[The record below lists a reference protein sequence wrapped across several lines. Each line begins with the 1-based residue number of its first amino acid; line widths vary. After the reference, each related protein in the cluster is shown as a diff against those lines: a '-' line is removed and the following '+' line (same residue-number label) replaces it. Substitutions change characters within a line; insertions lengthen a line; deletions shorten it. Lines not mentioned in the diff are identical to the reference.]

1 METGRQVRNPRQA
14 PSSRT
19 ERAYCVSEGVERD
32 SLRQRLSMD
41 VRCKLLGH
49 VRDSTEFEER
59 HEDRPR
65 GTVLICREFQ
75 VCRRCGD
82 RKEMYRNEQ
91 GLVAGPGRGRPG
103 GRREAGRP
111 RESRERRRRE
121 PGERP
126 DRGRPARDPGRRA
139 RCRGQRP
146 AGGHRDGVRWRSQHR
161 RAPAGEHARRTGGR
175 RGVADGDG
183 EGPAEPD
190 DAGQVTD
197 NGVVLSDASAG
208 SGSSDDTRNSQAV
221 ADGRGRT
228 PADRHGDDSP
238 TSFFDA
244 GHEETG
250 EIHCDN
256 CGREWEEDGTALRE
270 GDICPQCRGAYFEER

>member
-1 METGRQVRNPRQA
+1 
-14 PSSRT
+14 
-19 ERAYCVSEGVERD
+19 
-32 SLRQRLSMD
+32 MD

-82 RKEMYRNEQ
+82 REEMYRNEQ
-91 GLVAGPGRGRPG
+91 GLSPDPDEVGQEVEERPAAPESRGSEDGENRANDRTAGGRPETPDGEPDVGGRGPQ
-103 GRREAGRP
+103 EATGTA
-111 RESRERRRRE
+111 SDGAASTDE
-121 PGERP
+121 P
-126 DRGRPARDPGRRA
+126 RPANTHDE
-139 RCRGQRP
+139 QVD
-146 AGGHRDGVRWRSQHR
+146 AGAS
-161 RAPAGEHARRTGGR
+161 PTGT
-175 RGVADGDG
+175 DG

-190 DAGQVTD
+190 DAGQATD

-228 PADRHGDDSP
+228 SADRHGDDSP

-244 GHEETG
+244 GHEEAG
-250 EIHCDN
+250 EIHCDD
-256 CGREWEEDGTALRE
+256 CGRE
-270 GDICPQCRGAYFEER
+270 